1 MPASVAFIVAKH
13 ELHADPSCIKVGQK
27 QALSKQDCVAAP
39 MGEQIGHWVGFVVG
53 VVVVNVAVGILG
65 LSVGNSDSHPVIK
78 EATRAACVTLT
89 ETRQALHAGPSE
101 TAVGQKQASSGQAD
115 AAN

>member
-1 MPASVAFIVAKH
+1 VAEPIV
-13 ELHADPSCIKVGQK
+13 
-27 QALSKQDCVAAP
+27 
-39 MGEQIGHWVGFVVG
+39 EQIGHWVGFVVG
-53 VVVVNVAVGILG
+53 VVAVGVAVGIWG
-65 LSVGNSDSHPVIK
+65 LSVGNSDSHAVIR

-89 ETRQALHAGPSE
+89 ETRQVLHAGPSE